1 MKNITILFIAILPF
15 LYSCEKDDHRIG
27 LTDEMGRD
35 SLYNLMHEVYY
46 WYREMPDVEKDNY
59 PDPYKLID
67 AMRYRPVDRFSFV
80 ADYEKYHAE
89 MGGAFVG
96 HGIRVGVD
104 RDNKA
109 RIAMIFDK
117 SPLYSQGV
125 RRGWTI
131 LSVNGVDIGALLV
144 TRNTQA
150 YNTVFGPAQAG
161 ITNTFVFRKPDGTS
175 ITISSAKASF
185 QTNTVLHY
193 DTLHLASGIAG
204 HLVYESFISPSEA
217 ELAKAFGFFKSN
229 NVKDLVLDLRYNPG
243 GLVDLSR
250 KLASFIAGNNLAGTP
265 LAKLEYNDKQ
275 TEKNHTYSF
284 ITSTYSLSLSRLVI
298 ITSRSTASASEFIIN
313 GLRPHMEVVTI
324 GDTTYGKP
332 VGYNGFNVAKKYVFA
347 PTTFKIVNSLGQG
360 EYYFGIP
367 PSRAVADDV
376 THDFS
381 DRRELCL
388 REAIYYLE
396 NGAVSAKGAIWFRNN
411 PQYSERPDWM
421 SNMVLE
427 MPL

>member
-193 DTLHLASGIAG
+193 DTLHLASGVAG

-396 NGAVSAKGAIWFRNN
+396 NGAVSAKGAIRFRNN

>member
-1 MKNITILFIAILPF
+1 MKNIAILTIVILPF
-15 LYSCEKDDHRIG
+15 LYSCEKDDHGGVIS
-27 LTDEMGRD
+27 DEMARD
-35 SLYNLMHEVYY
+35 TLYNLMNKVYY

-80 ADYEKYHAE
+80 ADYEKYHAQ
-89 MGGAFVG
+89 MGGSFVG

-104 RDNKA
+104 NNNKA
-109 RIAMIFDK
+109 RIALIYDK

-131 LSVNGVDIGALLV
+131 LTVNGVDIGALLIAG
-144 TRNTQA
+144 NTQA
-150 YNTVFGPAQAG
+150 YSTVFGPSQAG
-161 ITNTFVFRKPDGTS
+161 ITNTFVFRKPDGTNV
-175 ITISSAKASF
+175 TISSTKSAF

-193 DTLHLASGIAG
+193 DTLHLAGGIAG
-204 HLVYESFISPSEA
+204 HLVYESFIRPSEE
-217 ELAKAFGFFKSN
+217 ELGEAFRFFKSN
-229 NVKDLVLDLRYNPG
+229 NIKDLVLDLRYNPG
-243 GLVDLSR
+243 GLVD
-250 KLASFIAGNNLAGTP
+250 FIAGNNLAGTT

-275 TEKNHTYSF
+275 TGNNSNYNFVTT
-284 ITSTYSLSLSRLVI
+284 TSSLGLPRLVI

-313 GLRPHMEVVTI
+313 GLRPHLEVITI

-347 PTTFKIVNSLGQG
+347 PTTFKIINSLGQG

-367 PSRAVADDV
+367 PTKPAADDV

-381 DRRELCL
+381 DRMELCL
-388 REAIYYLE
+388 KEAIYYLE
-396 NGAVSAKGAIWFRNN
+396 HGAVSAKGAIQFRNY

-427 MPL
+427 MPR